1 VQSETKALQIL
12 PNPDSSTKIRYARS
26 AHQTPEWC
34 LKLINRES
42 ITQVFGLTGKAIKKP
57 QSIHPCLK
65 HTSAPRSEFGF
76 QMSLELESVSKY
88 LLWDF
93 ARFLSKMI
101 DSRFTSSRSG
111 KMTIQPARAAT
122 APILCRVL
130 RGHQISSSGMSR
142 KVVRHIAFP
151 PPIGIQLFPIGILMQ
166 SMTAQFHFRKDV
178 TQNFLDPVN
187 VVVTEH
193 PERKAEIKIL
203 IGKDRIA
210 GIVADDMAFYPS
222 IVLFWLKPSEN
233 PRRGSHTLV
242 CS

>member
-1 VQSETKALQIL
+1 MGCCAFFEQNDRLTFYKLKIGQDDNPVGTRRNGSHPL
-12 PNPDSSTKIRYARS
+12 P
-26 AHQTPEWC
+26 
-34 LKLINRES
+34 S
-42 ITQVFGLTGKAIKKP
+42 IG
-57 QSIHPCLK
+57 
-65 HTSAPRSEFGF
+65 
-76 QMSLELESVSKY
+76 
-88 LLWDF
+88 
-93 ARFLSKMI
+93 
-101 DSRFTSSRSG
+101 
-111 KMTIQPARAAT
+111 
-122 APILCRVL
+122 
-130 RGHQISSSGMSR
+130 GHQISSSGMSR

-151 PPIGIQLFPIGILMQ
+151 PPIGIQLFPIGTLMQ